1 MNSRDERI
9 LHRIKTFKEE
19 KRHKSHQQLKN
30 DITPT
35 LLDAVEILMAACPEL
50 DKFKKEIIGNI
61 QSLDIVKLKRDYEAM
76 KLCCSHQAEE
86 IARLKEIEKNFN
98 NNKNTDIAYMKQK
111 LDEYQHRL
119 EEQQQVIVKYDAGS
133 KQQSMQL
140 QASSNYISALE
151 ERCND
156 LTSERDTLKQQCES
170 FHKRIIELENKLG
183 RYTANLAQLRMNE
196 EITSSQLDKDN
207 NMILQLEKQLA
218 QAQIE
223 AEKYRKIRE
232 ILK

>member
-9 LHRIKTFKEE
+9 LHQIKTFQEE
-19 KRHKSHQQLKN
+19 KRHKTRNKQQLKN
-30 DITPT
+30 DITPI
-35 LLDAVEILMAACPEL
+35 LLDALEIFIAACPEL
-50 DKFKKEIIGNI
+50 DQFKKEVIDSI

-86 IARLKEIEKNFN
+86 IARLKDIE
-98 NNKNTDIAYMKQK
+98 YV
-111 LDEYQHRL
+111 LDSYKKRI
-119 EEQQQVIVKYDAGS
+119 EEQEQVIVNYDAGS
-133 KQQSMQL
+133 KQQAMQL

-170 FHKRIIELENKLG
+170 FHNRIIELENKLG
-183 RYTANLAQLRMNE
+183 RYTSNLAQLRTNAE
-196 EITSSQLDKDN
+196 VTSSQLDKNN
-207 NMILQLEKQLA
+207 NMIIQLEKQLA
-218 QAQIE
+218 KAQIE

-232 ILK
+232 MLK

>member
-9 LHRIKTFKEE
+9 LHQIKTFREE
-19 KRHKSHQQLKN
+19 KRHKMKNKSHHQLKT
-30 DITPT
+30 DIIPT
-35 LLDAVEILMAACPEL
+35 LLDALEIFMAACPEL
-50 DKFKKEIIGNI
+50 DQFKKEVIDNI

-98 NNKNTDIAYMKQK
+98 NKKNTAIEYMKQK

-119 EEQQQVIVKYDAGS
+119 EEQQQVIVNYDAGS
-133 KQQSMQL
+133 KQQAMQL

-151 ERCND
+151 ERCNA
-156 LTSERDTLKQQCES
+156 LSNERDTLKRQCQQ
-170 FHKRIIELENKLG
+170 FHDRIIALENKLD
-183 RYTANLAQLRMNE
+183 RSTANLAKLQTE
-196 EITSSQLDKDN
+196 AKVSSS
-207 NMILQLEKQLA
+207 QLEKQLA

>member
-9 LHRIKTFKEE
+9 MHRMKTFQED
-19 KRHKSHQQLKN
+19 KRHKMRHKPHQQLKN

-35 LLDAVEILMAACPEL
+35 LLDALKIFMAACPEL
-50 DKFKKEIIGNI
+50 DQFKQEVIDNI

-86 IARLKEIEKNFN
+86 IARLKEIEKKFN
-98 NNKNTDIAYMKQK
+98 SIAGNADLQK
-111 LDEYQHRL
+111 TID
-119 EEQQQVIVKYDAGS
+119 EQQKVIIQQDAGI
-133 KQQSMQL
+133 KEQSMRL
-140 QASSNYISALE
+140 HANSNYISALE

-170 FHKRIIELENKLG
+170 FHNRIIELENKLG
-183 RYTANLAQLRMNE
+183 RYTANLAQLQTNAE
-196 EITSSQLDKDN
+196 VTSSQLDKNN
-207 NMILQLEKQLA
+207 NMIIQLEKQLA
-218 QAQIE
+218 RAQID
-223 AEKYRKIRE
+223 ADKYRKIRE